1 MMPNS
6 QQTSN
11 NDRGF
16 SLIESVISIAIMGVV
31 AVSLGL
37 IVSVVLRTAPSA
49 DGRNDDARS
58 LLGLTTYMPED
69 VNSTPAD
76 NFELDPLL
84 AQICSSSGTNIV
96 TMEWEEDVGTPI
108 TYWASYRYVDDGS
121 GYRIIRYACDSSAPT
136 LANVRPMSAELPP
149 PDPIT
154 SDIPVTIANK
164 HVNDDVLLP
173 VKGVT
178 VSIATIAGDTLNFE
192 MRSNNLNESLPP
204 PVINAVT
211 NNGLPNEAPI
221 VQDIT
226 VDAVPSIPFDIGLL
240 ASDGNGDGLLISIT
254 EVGVP
259 HPWTY
264 TQSGLTMTLEP
275 HPASIG
281 TVGIYEYRATDA
293 SGTFDTGTITINIVA
308 SATPNTA
315 PTANDVNLTVDQD
328 ASTVINLPV
337 ADVDNNPLT
346 VFLDGTPDPSLSVT
360 ISGTDLIVVSDGST
374 TTPAPIGYY
383 VTDGIAPSPTAYIY
397 LTVIPCQVTGLT
409 PLTSSVD
416 RKNNK
421 RLKNSVDYTV
431 SYTGACYNLVL
442 GYDNDL
448 SDGSQEVFLSFATG
462 LTVTLQGQPGGA
474 NWTLG
479 DHDLTL
485 RNGYTGTPIFT
496 AVLTVT

>member
-1 MMPNS
+1 MRTS

-16 SLIESVISIAIMGVV
+16 SLVEMVISVSIMGLV

-49 DGRNDDARS
+49 DGRIDDARS

-69 VNSTPAD
+69 VNSTPAG
-76 NFELDPLL
+76 NFNLDQSA
-84 AQICSSSGTNIV
+84 AQVCSSSGTNIL
-96 TMEWEEDVGTPI
+96 TMEWYEDIGTPI

-121 GYRIIRYACDSSAPT
+121 GYRIIRYACDSTDPA

-154 SDIPVTIANK
+154 SDIPVTVTNK

-178 VSIATIAGDTLNFE
+178 VSIDTIAGDTLNFE
-192 MRSNNLNESLPP
+192 MRSNNLSESLPP
-204 PVINAVT
+204 PVINVVT

-226 VDAVPSIPFDIGLL
+226 VDAIPNIPIEIGLL

-259 HPWTY
+259 NPWSY
-264 TQSGLTMTLEP
+264 TQSGLTMTLDP
-275 HPASIG
+275 QPAFVND
-281 TVGIYEYRATDA
+281 VGIYEYTATDA
-293 SGTFDTGTITINIVA
+293 SGTFDTGTITVNIVGL
-308 SATPNTA
+308 STPNTP
-315 PTANDVNLTVDQD
+315 PTANDVTLTVDQG

-337 ADVDNNPLT
+337 TDADNNPLT
-346 VFLDGTPDPSLSVT
+346 VVLDGPADPSLDVT
-360 ISGTDLIVVSDGST
+360 VIGTDLIVVSDGTT
-374 TTPAPIGYY
+374 TTPAAIGYY
-383 VTDGIAPSPTAYIY
+383 VSDGIAVSPTAYIN
-397 LTVIPCQVTGLT
+397 LTVIQCQVTGLT
-409 PLTSSVD
+409 PMASSVV
-416 RKNNK
+416 RNPNK
-421 RLKNSVDYTV
+421 RLDNNVEYTV
-431 SYTGACYNLVL
+431 AYTGPCYNLVL

-448 SDGSQEVFLSFATG
+448 SDGSQEVFLSFGTG
-462 LTVTLQGQPGGA
+462 FTVTLQGHPGGA

-479 DHDLTL
+479 NHNMTL
-485 RNGYTGTPIFT
+485 RNGYLGTPIHT
-496 AVLTVT
+496 AILTVT